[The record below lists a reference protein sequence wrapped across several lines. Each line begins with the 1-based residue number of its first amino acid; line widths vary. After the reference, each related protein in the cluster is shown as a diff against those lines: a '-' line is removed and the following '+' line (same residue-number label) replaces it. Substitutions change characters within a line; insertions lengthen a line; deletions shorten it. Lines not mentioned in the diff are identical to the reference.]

1 MAGANNIM
9 DRSNQS
15 EVLWSAQSLMRSLTS
30 MIDVAFSEVRHRCV
44 DRENGRLNA
53 ALLDE
58 NQQVSYELAF
68 VVAELAATSA
78 LVSKAEFGGELET
91 LVALAQ
97 CSCAL
102 NAAQS
107 RLLPIADE
115 CGLDRDELCGFFNQ
129 QSLVALQTKFGS
141 SKALAR
147 LGERL
152 CATEI
157 QRLPSVLDTDKEMMR
172 GTFERFANEI
182 VAPRA
187 EAIHRQDLDI
197 PDEILIPAAELG
209 CFGTCIPERFGGL
222 QPDDKPDSLS
232 MIVVTEELSRGS
244 LGAAGSLI
252 TRPEIAARALLS
264 GGTDEQ
270 QQKWL
275 PKLAAG
281 ETLCAIS
288 ITEPN
293 TGSDVASVALRATR
307 TETGWKLN
315 GAKTWC
321 TFAGRSELLVVLAR
335 TEGDRDLGYRGL
347 SLFLVEKPACA
358 GHEFTVKQ
366 DGGGRLSG
374 RAIATLGYRGM
385 HSFEL
390 AFDEFIVPESA
401 LLGGEA
407 GLGRGFYYTMA
418 GFAGGRIQTAAR
430 ATGLMQAALEK
441 AMSYARERST
451 FGTPLAS
458 YQLIQIKIAKM
469 FATVSASRQFS
480 YDVAALMDEGAGQME
495 ASLVK
500 LFSCR
505 AAEIVTREAMQIHGG
520 MGYAEEMA
528 VSRFFVDARVLS
540 IFEGAEEVLA
550 LKVIARELIENAK
563 VI

>member
-1 MAGANNIM
+1 M
-9 DRSNQS
+9 DRSNQT
-15 EVLWSAQSLMRSLTS
+15 EVLRSAQSLMQSLTS
-30 MIDVAFSEVRHRCV
+30 MLDAAFSEVRHRCV
-44 DRENGRLNA
+44 DRESGRLNA

-97 CSCAL
+97 WSCAL

-115 CGLDRDELCGFFNQ
+115 CGLERDGLCSFFNQ

-152 CATEI
+152 CAAEI

-172 GTFERFANEI
+172 ATFERFANEI

-252 TRPEIAARALLS
+252 TRPEIAARALLA

-281 ETLCAIS
+281 KTLCAIS

-335 TEGDRDLGYRGL
+335 TEDDRDLGYRGL
-347 SLFLVEKPACA
+347 SLFLVEKPACV
-358 GHEFTVKQ
+358 GHEFTVEQ
-366 DGGGRLSG
+366 DGGGMLSG

-390 AFDEFIVPESA
+390 AFDEFVVPESA

-407 GLGRGFYYTMA
+407 GRGRGFYYTMA

-505 AAEIVTREAMQIHGG
+505 AAETVTREAMQIHGG

-528 VSRFFVDARVLS
+528 VSRYFVDARVLS